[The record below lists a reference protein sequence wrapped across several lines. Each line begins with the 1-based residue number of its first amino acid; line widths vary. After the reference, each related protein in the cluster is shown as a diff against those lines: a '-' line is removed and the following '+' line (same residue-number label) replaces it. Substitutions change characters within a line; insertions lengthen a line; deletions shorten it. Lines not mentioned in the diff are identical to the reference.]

1 MKTCLILM
9 AFLSLR
15 LAAIY
20 PQIRPHNPVRLCIPT
35 SFIPTLIDVFKLST
49 RPPVDALARS
59 SGRSSSFIYGLQK
72 FFR

>member
-1 MKTCLILM
+1 
-9 AFLSLR
+9 
-15 LAAIY
+15 
-20 PQIRPHNPVRLCIPT
+20 VRLCTPT

-59 SGRSSSFIYGLQK
+59 SGRSSAFYPIKFTEYKSSSAEK